1 MLGKAITYRCN
12 KCKKNYKK
20 KQSKLKCIGCGNE
33 VSISNDI
40 PRFEEDDYVE
50 NFGFEWSIHQNT
62 QIDND
67 YRKESKKHFEL
78 RFDGHLNK
86 FKNAKVLDVGVGVG
100 RYAKIAE
107 LWGAHVVGVDLSSSI
122 DIAKKNLNMSKTTLL
137 QASVFNLP
145 FAPNSF
151 DIIYSFGVLHH
162 TPNPR
167 LAMSKLVSLLKPG
180 GILCITVYE
189 KGSMYYTSRYARNVT
204 TKLPNLLL
212 YSLCILYVTLMYI
225 PYKYLGLR
233 FGLLGRLLPISLSNN
248 FFEAILD
255 TFDCYSPTYQFT
267 YRESEIYRWF
277 KEEKLKNV
285 EFKDEPV
292 TLLGEK

>member
-122 DIAKKNLNMSKTTLL
+122 DIAKKKFEYEQNYIVTSERF
-137 QASVFNLP
+137 Q
-145 FAPNSF
+145 FAFCPKF
-151 DIIYSFGVLHH
+151 I
-162 TPNPR
+162 
-167 LAMSKLVSLLKPG
+167 
-180 GILCITVYE
+180 
-189 KGSMYYTSRYARNVT
+189 
-204 TKLPNLLL
+204 
-212 YSLCILYVTLMYI
+212 
-225 PYKYLGLR
+225 
-233 FGLLGRLLPISLSNN
+233 
-248 FFEAILD
+248 
-255 TFDCYSPTYQFT
+255 
-267 YRESEIYRWF
+267 
-277 KEEKLKNV
+277 
-285 EFKDEPV
+285 
-292 TLLGEK
+292 